1 MYTKPQITL
10 KKAEEEEKLT
20 QSLEIEFKVSFAN
33 WVADARKIQWK
44 EEKTYTVVKGT
55 SKSSTKEMRTVMQT
69 TDIPVGKDTKLTWR
83 EMWEINVV
91 SIMKEDFIEKDK
103 DRKKYGWLP
112 KMATCSKG
120 SIGSLLASSFCERIN
135 SCANQ
140 VLTLGN
146 TLLSDGDMEK
156 LVMCRMNEDFIVF
169 MRQQYPEV
177 ANEQFEFGILKAED
191 NEEEEDE

>member
-1 MYTKPQITL
+1 
-10 KKAEEEEKLT
+10 
-20 QSLEIEFKVSFAN
+20 
-33 WVADARKIQWK
+33 
-44 EEKTYTVVKGT
+44 
-55 SKSSTKEMRTVMQT
+55 MRT

-146 TLLSDGDMEK
+146 TLLSDGEMEK
-156 LVMCRMNEDFIVF
+156 LVMCPMNEDFIVF

-177 ANEQFEFGILKAED
+177 DNEQFEFGILKAED

>member
-1 MYTKPQITL
+1 
-10 KKAEEEEKLT
+10 
-20 QSLEIEFKVSFAN
+20 
-33 WVADARKIQWK
+33 
-44 EEKTYTVVKGT
+44 
-55 SKSSTKEMRTVMQT
+55 MRT

-146 TLLSDGDMEK
+146 TLLSDGEMEK
-156 LVMCRMNEDFIVF
+156 LVMCHMHEDFIVF

-177 ANEQFEFGILKAED
+177 VNEQFEFGILKAED